1 LFHRFGRKTVDAPF
15 AEPRNCRSHGIT
27 SRYSKVTGDIPPGG
41 ARRALGL
48 MSGTSLDGID
58 AAILDTDGERIVA
71 TGAALTVPY
80 GDALRARLRSVLGGD
95 GPVEDVARE
104 VTEAHAAAVAELL
117 RRAGLGTGDV
127 GVIGFHGH
135 TILHRPNQGRTW
147 QIGDGALL
155 ARATGIDVVADFRSA
170 DIAAGGQGAPLAPL
184 YHAALCGGMAK
195 PVCVLNLG
203 GIANL
208 TWIGDAGIGETEN
221 VIAFD
226 TGPGNALLDDWALL
240 HTGRPFDEGGVLA
253 AAGTVD
259 AAVLE
264 ALLAHPHFGRPPPKS
279 LDRLDFDCLPPGSL
293 SAADGAATLVAF
305 TCTAVALA
313 VSCLP
318 APPARWLVTGG
329 GRHNPTLMA
338 GLAHALDEPVDA
350 AEAVGWDGDAIE
362 AQAFAFLAVRSL
374 RGLPLSLPSTTGA
387 AMPVPGGTLHRW
399 RKG

>member
-1 LFHRFGRKTVDAPF
+1 MTD
-15 AEPRNCRSHGIT
+15 
-27 SRYSKVTGDIPPGG
+27 DIPPGG

-58 AAILDTDGERIVA
+58 AAILDTDGAGINE

-80 GDALRARLRSVLGGD
+80 TDALRARLRSVLGGE
-95 GPVEDVARE
+95 GPVEQVARE
-104 VTEAHAAAVAELL
+104 VTEAHAAAVAALL
-117 RRAGLGTGDV
+117 RRAGLGAGDI

-135 TILHRPNQGRTW
+135 TILHRPDQGRTW

-184 YHAALCGGMAK
+184 YHAALCRGMAK

-208 TWIGDAGIGETEN
+208 TWIGDAGIGDAGIGDAGIGDADD

-226 TGPGNALLDDWALL
+226 TGPGNALLDDWALS
-240 HTGRPFDEGGVLA
+240 HTGQRFDEGGALA

-264 ALLAHPHFGRPPPKS
+264 TLLAHPHFGRPPPKS
-279 LDRLDFDCLPPGSL
+279 LDRLDFDCASLGAL
-293 SAADGAATLVAF
+293 SAADGAATLAAF
-305 TCTAVALA
+305 TCRAVALA
-313 VSCLP
+313 VRCLP

-329 GRHNPTLMA
+329 GRHNPVLMA
-338 GLAHALDEPVDA
+338 GLAHALDATVDA

-387 AMPVPGGTLHRW
+387 AKPVPGGMLHR
-399 RKG
+399 R